1 MKKITIYSTPTCVFC
16 PAVKKFLNDRNLTY
30 EEIDVSKDPEALE
43 EMKQKTGQMGVP
55 VTVIGE
61 EVVIGYDKK
70 KLQKAL
76 DS

>member
-16 PAVKKFLNDRNLTY
+16 PAVKKFLNDQNLTY